1 MAALTFHLIPHT
13 HWDRE
18 WYLPQAV
25 FRVRL
30 VAMLDDLLDRLG
42 RDAELRSFLLD
53 GQTVLLEDY
62 LAVRPEREPVIYAL
76 VRAGRLQL
84 GPWYVLAD
92 EQVPSGEALIR
103 NLLEGRGDAERLG
116 GRSDVL
122 YSPDAFGHPASW
134 PDLAREFGIRYGVL
148 WRGLGGAPGQER
160 DLYRWRGPAGGEV
173 ILYHLPPQGYE
184 VGSALPAD
192 PARLA
197 PAWRR
202 IRRSL
207 VHRAAGPHVAV
218 FVGADHHFAPAAL
231 GRLRE
236 LLSELESKNEV
247 RVSRLDE
254 FCRAAEADATLI
266 PALRGELRASYGYA
280 WTLQGVHSTRLP
292 LKRRNGELEL
302 LLERVV
308 EPLVALAGAGPPAV
322 APTPGGGTD
331 PSTGPTPPDLRGP
344 LRLAWR
350 TLLQNQF
357 HDSISGC
364 TSDPVALAVEERF
377 REVAG
382 MAGEIGRRALHRV
395 LGHDPDRAREDPARV
410 RPRLVLWNPAPRAR
424 EGVVL
429 ADLGCFRRDVLVGP
443 PGDRIP
449 GEGLGYRPFA
459 LRWESGAVLPTQLV
473 GRRTGRQRVDFDR
486 HYPDQDEVDLVR
498 VAFAAPAAPGL
509 GFALLEPVPARAG
522 PRGRARSPRLRGSV
536 RVRGSSVANALV
548 EVGVGR
554 GGALDLVDRGSGE
567 RFPGLLRLESG
578 GDVGDTYTYC
588 PPPRD
593 VLWVSRGPVRVRPL
607 VEGPLVG
614 VLEAVWDMET
624 PRGAIGARLVVRLHH
639 GSPLVHCRLELDNRA
654 ADQRLRARVPLGLAG
669 AQLVTGRHFGAV
681 SRVPGAVEPAPD
693 EMEAPVT
700 TAPAH
705 RFAAAARGR
714 RGLALL
720 APGFFEVEWTGAG
733 DLLVT
738 LLRSVGE
745 LSRGD
750 LRTRPGHAGW
760 PEPTPLAQCPGRHAV
775 DLALV
780 PVTRDI
786 LDGGAVAALWEDA
799 FLPVR
804 AIWLPE
810 ATVLAPP
817 GDGLELEGAGLV
829 CSAVKPA
836 VESPGMVL
844 RCYHAGLRR
853 VEGRW
858 RFARPR
864 AQAWRVRADEREPVE
879 VPLDEGGRSLRFRA
893 EPGEWVT
900 HLVR

>member
-1 MAALTFHLIPHT
+1 MTALTFHLIPHT

-18 WYLPQAV
+18 WYLPHAV
-25 FRVRL
+25 SRVRL
-30 VAMLDDLLDRLG
+30 VAMMDDLLDRLG
-42 RDAELRSFLLD
+42 RDPELRSFLLD
-53 GQTVLLEDY
+53 GQTVLVEDY
-62 LAVRPEREPVIYAL
+62 LAVRPEREPAIYAL

-103 NLLEGRGDAERLG
+103 NLLEGRADAERLG

-134 PDLAREFGIRYGVL
+134 PDLAREFGIRHGAL
-148 WRGLGGAPGQER
+148 WRGLGGGPGQER

-173 ILYHLPPQGYE
+173 VLYHLPPQGYE
-184 VGSALPAD
+184 VGSALPDD

-202 IRRSL
+202 IRQAL

-218 FVGADHHFAPAAL
+218 FVGADHHFAPPAL

-236 LLSELESKNEV
+236 LLSQLEPKHEV

-280 WTLQGVHSTRLP
+280 WTLQSVHSTRLP
-292 LKRRNGELEL
+292 LKRRNAELEL

-308 EPLVALAGAGPPAV
+308 EPLVALAEGRSSSGAGPGPGAGPA
-322 APTPGGGTD
+322 
-331 PSTGPTPPDLRGP
+331 PPDLRSP

-364 TSDPVALAVEERF
+364 TSDAVALAVEHRF
-377 REVAG
+377 RDVAG
-382 MAGEIGRRALHRV
+382 MAAEIGRRALHRV
-395 LGHDPDRAREDPARV
+395 LGHDPDRARDEPARV
-410 RPRLVLWNPAPRAR
+410 RPRLVLWNPAPRPR
-424 EGVVL
+424 GGVVL
-429 ADLGCFRRDVLVGP
+429 ADVGCFRRDVPVGP
-443 PGDRIP
+443 PGDRTPREGP
-449 GEGLGYRPFA
+449 GYLPFA
-459 LRWESGAVLPTQLV
+459 LRDEAGGVLPTQLV
-473 GRRTGRQRVDFDR
+473 GRRAGRQRVDFDR

-498 VAFAAPAAPGL
+498 VAFTVPAMPGL
-509 GFALLEPVPARAG
+509 GFAFLEPAAARAG
-522 PRGRARSPRLRGSV
+522 PRAAPRARPRRPRGSV

-554 GGALDLVDRGSGE
+554 GGALQLVDRTSGE
-567 RFPGLLRLESG
+567 RFSGLLRLESG
-578 GDVGDTYTYC
+578 GDIGDTYTYC

-593 VLWVSRGPVRVRPL
+593 VLRVSQGPVRVRAL
-607 VEGPLVG
+607 VAGPLVG
-614 VLEAVWDMET
+614 VLEATWALET
-624 PRGAIGARLVVRLHH
+624 PRGTVGARLVVRVHH
-639 GSPLVHCRLELDNRA
+639 ESPLVRCRLELDNRA
-654 ADQRLRARVPLGLAG
+654 TDQRLRARLPLGLSG

-681 SRVPGAVEPAPD
+681 WRLPGAVEPVPD
-693 EMEAPVT
+693 RMETPVA

-720 APGFFEVEWTGAG
+720 APGFFEVEWTSGG

-750 LRTRPGHAGW
+750 LRTRPGHAAW

-780 PVTRDI
+780 PVTREA
-786 LDGGAVAALWEDA
+786 LEGGAIAALWEDA

-804 AIWLPE
+804 AVWLPE
-810 ATVLAPP
+810 ATELAPP
-817 GDGLELEGAGLV
+817 QDNLELEGAGLV

-836 VESPGMVL
+836 VESPGLVL
-844 RCYHAGLRR
+844 RCYHAGPRR

-858 RFARPR
+858 RFTRPR

-879 VPLDEGGRSLRFRA
+879 VPLEQGGRALRFRA